1 MFVGVLVTLLSR
13 SFFHFNTGSSEGL
26 HITQSRSWNDLVNVE
41 KTNTYDSSAEESDT
55 PIDKAEK
62 IKEFNHR
69 SFIGKSISVDIYHK
83 DEGFSSSKVRRNGL
97 INFDSKSFDSN
108 TDDDEFLA
116 GLANFKKNYKKQKKK
131 ELSGLRFAKSVENIL
146 KLDKGG
152 DSIQRSRSNTEIV
165 DVKPDLKKSTKS
177 KRFFSKYK
185 KTMDHL
191 RETSLLDD
199 EYSLDISVERV
210 TKIAGIIE
218 MYLDQDGNVIR
229 KVEIQKVPGQS
240 LGFFIR
246 FGNGI
251 ERLDG
256 IFISRVT
263 LGSFADVNN
272 LLHAGDEI
280 IEINKVRL
288 STWYVLIQS

>member
-1 MFVGVLVTLLSR
+1 MLLPR
-13 SFFHFNTGSSEGL
+13 SLFHFITGSSEDL
-26 HITQSRSWNDLVNVE
+26 HDITQSRSCNDLVNIE
-41 KTNTYDSSAEESDT
+41 KTNTYSSAEESDT
-55 PIDKAEK
+55 PTDKADK
-62 IKEFNHR
+62 IKEFNRR
-69 SFIGKSISVDIYHK
+69 SFIGNSISVDIYHK

-108 TDDDEFLA
+108 TDDDEFVA
-116 GLANFKKNYKKQKKK
+116 GLADFKKNYKKQKKR
-131 ELSGLRFAKSVENIL
+131 ESSGLRFAKSVENLL

-152 DSIQRSRSNTEIV
+152 DAIQRSRSNTEIV
-165 DVKPDLKKSTKS
+165 DVKSDPKKSTKS
-177 KRFFSKYK
+177 NKKFFSKYN
-185 KTMDHL
+185 KTMENL

-288 STWYVLIQS
+288 PTWYVLIQS

>member
-1 MFVGVLVTLLSR
+1 MFKGVPAMVLSR
-13 SFFHFNTGSSEGL
+13 SLFHLITDSGEDLHGS
-26 HITQSRSWNDLVNVE
+26 TQSRSWNDLINIE
-41 KTNTYDSSAEESDT
+41 KANTCYSSAEESDT
-55 PIDKAEK
+55 PTDKAEK
-62 IKEFNHR
+62 IKEFNRR

-83 DEGFSSSKVRRNGL
+83 DQGFSSSKVRRNGL

-116 GLANFKKNYKKQKKK
+116 GLADFKKNYKKQKKR
-131 ELSGLRFAKSVENIL
+131 ESSGLKFAKSVENLL

-152 DSIQRSRSNTEIV
+152 DAIQRSRSNTEIV
-165 DVKPDLKKSTKS
+165 VVKPDSKKSTKYN
-177 KRFFSKYK
+177 KKFFSKYN
-185 KTMDHL
+185 KTMDNL

-288 STWYVLIQS
+288 LTW